1 MTERIFVLK
10 GRLMTH
16 QADSTTLDLFRER
29 LASPFIFTFFW
40 VSCTWNWKIIYW
52 FLYEP
57 LKPSIKLQQIPFEWC
72 YFFPLIL
79 TLLIVALVPWVNNAV
94 EVLKR
99 YAGNCFNSW
108 LHQKGWKEM
117 VSNDEHVV
125 ILDQASILKRT
136 IHDLTDSLEN
146 KQAELIKSKE
156 DAVNKQEEILTLLG
170 EIDSLKEKE
179 IFFKSE
185 RVELKNKLNEAD
197 QLLIEQNQKNVN
209 LRQKLEVEIEDLL
222 SLFGNNSLNN
232 IGTMKVQEVL
242 HAKDKIEQLRRKLS

>member
-1 MTERIFVLK
+1 
-10 GRLMTH
+10 
-16 QADSTTLDLFRER
+16 
-29 LASPFIFTFFW
+29 
-40 VSCTWNWKIIYW
+40 
-52 FLYEP
+52 
-57 LKPSIKLQQIPFEWC
+57 KLQQIPFEWC

-170 EIDSLKEKE
+170 EIDSLKENE

>member
-40 VSCTWNWKIIYW
+40 VSCTWNWKLIYW

-170 EIDSLKEKE
+170 EIDSLKENE

>member
-40 VSCTWNWKIIYW
+40 VSCTWNWKLIYW

>member
-1 MTERIFVLK
+1 
-10 GRLMTH
+10 MTH

-40 VSCTWNWKIIYW
+40 VSCTWNWKLIYW

-170 EIDSLKEKE
+170 EIDSLKENE